1 MAEMEDRNAILAK
14 IDGAL
19 QDADTPRWAIPML
32 LCIRDDHKALHAH
45 LASHRRWSAPAA
57 QVVVAIV
64 TAIAVTVS
72 LWVLAGR
79 LPAVF
84 AP

>member
-1 MAEMEDRNAILAK
+1 MDEMDRNAILAK
-14 IDGAL
+14 IDAAI
-19 QDADTPRWAIPML
+19 QDSETPRWAIPML
-32 LCIRDDHKALHAH
+32 LCIRDDHEALRVH
-45 LASHRRWSAPAA
+45 LASHRRWSVPAE

-64 TAIAVTVS
+64 TAVAVTVS
-72 LWVLAGR
+72 LWLLAGR

>member
-1 MAEMEDRNAILAK
+1 MAEERNASTED
-14 IDGAL
+14 IDAVIRSGEAP
-19 QDADTPRWAIPML
+19 TWAVPVL
-32 LCIRDDHKALHAH
+32 LFIRDDHRLLHNH